1 MKKIKLWAIC
11 LICCLGNYFNVLGQG
26 YYYGRVIDENNLSI
40 PYCSIGIFGTNK
52 GVVSDEN
59 GMFKIAID
67 QLSNTDS
74 IRISHVS
81 YVAKLILA
89 SNLSQSQ
96 SNRSNISLAV
106 KNIELSDVKVFDYSQ
121 FQKKTQIAPKRIF
134 ESVTLSLQGDYLTN
148 DFGEVFG
155 NLIHL
160 KKKILL
166 ENVSFGVN
174 IDDSCDYVLFRLVLK
189 NIENGQPSSD
199 ILQQEIFLKTT
210 ESGWQVL
217 DLSDQFIVVESDFFI
232 GLEYLKFNGCNVPV
246 YTAKGKITRPY
257 NLIPSDFEESVYR
270 LSNTSG
276 WKNSN
281 FAKYSIKIEALQS
294 KKKTKKSK

>member
-1 MKKIKLWAIC
+1 MKKIKLWALC
-11 LICCLGNYFNVLGQG
+11 LIGCLINHFNVIGQG
-26 YYYGRVIDENNLSI
+26 YYYGRIINENNLPI

-81 YVAKLILA
+81 YVAKFILA

-96 SNRSNISLAV
+96 SNTSNISLTV
-106 KNIELSDVKVFDYSQ
+106 KSIELTDVKVFDYKQ
-121 FQKKTQIAPKRIF
+121 FQKKIQIAPKKIF
-134 ESVTLSLQGDYLTN
+134 ESVMLSLQGDYLIN

-155 NLIHL
+155 SLIHL
-160 KKKILL
+160 KKRILL

-174 IDDSCDYVLFRLVLK
+174 IDDSCDDVLFRLVLK
-189 NIENGQPSSD
+189 NIEDGQPSSD
-199 ILQQEIFLKTT
+199 ILQQEIFLKVTK
-210 ESGWQVL
+210 SGWQVL
-217 DLSDQFIVVESDFFI
+217 DLSDQLIVVESDFFI

-246 YTAKGKITRPY
+246 YTANGKITRPY
-257 NLIPSDFEESVYR
+257 NLIPSDFEESVYL

-276 WKNSN
+276 WKNSKV
-281 FAKYSIKIEALQS
+281 AKYSFKIEALKS
-294 KKKTKKSK
+294 KSKSKKSK